1 MALSTK
7 TLAILTFASALGF
20 GVLVVLSEMYL
31 GVGDGLL
38 DGRLIGYDVEAVTKY
53 LGLLSKENLAFYIGP
68 FRVLDSIVPPLLALT
83 FSALIWTLGTPVWR
97 ATIILPLVYVL
108 ADLRENAIVGK
119 ILQSAGRDIDAD
131 LVASASD
138 MTQLKWLFTVLS
150 LGVFLWLWR
159 KGRAPL

>member
-1 MALSTK
+1 M
-7 TLAILTFASALGF
+7 
-20 GVLVVLSEMYL
+20 
-31 GVGDGLL
+31 
-38 DGRLIGYDVEAVTKY
+38 
-53 LGLLSKENLAFYIGP
+53 
-68 FRVLDSIVPPLLALT
+68 DSIVPPLLALT

-97 ATIILPLVYVL
+97 ATIILPLIYVI

-131 LVASASD
+131 LVANASD

-150 LGVFLWLWR
+150 LGVVLWLWR